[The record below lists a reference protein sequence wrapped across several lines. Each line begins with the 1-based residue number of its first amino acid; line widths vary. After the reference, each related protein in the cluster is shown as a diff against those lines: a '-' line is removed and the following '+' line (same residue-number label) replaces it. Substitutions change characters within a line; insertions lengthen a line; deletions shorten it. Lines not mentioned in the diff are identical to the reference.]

1 MTTPAT
7 DTPPAP
13 APEALAQ
20 PAATAPAPPVPQ
32 PPAPV
37 PQPPREPDGRFAQQ
51 QPPAQPQAPAPAAAD
66 ATDWRAEA
74 ERARAE
80 AARLKTEA
88 DNWKAQSR
96 RQEQR
101 SKANHAEAQG
111 LEAVVRQIAEK
122 LEVPFDDRP
131 DPEVLQQRLT
141 EQTSR
146 ARQSEVELAVYR
158 QAAAAQTVN
167 AVALL
172 DSREFMSRTSAL
184 DPDAPDFH
192 AQLADLVR
200 EAAGQPR
207 YQFQQPPAAP
217 APVPQPVQPPAAQ
230 PQQQA
235 PVQPPPP
242 QPPAPASGADFS
254 GAPRPS
260 ALWTQADYDSY
271 VATANR
277 DDRDGKKLSA
287 AIDAGLLANLGIG
300 RPKRRAGR

>member
-13 APEALAQ
+13 APEAPAQ
-20 PAATAPAPPVPQ
+20 PAPAAPAPPVPQ
-32 PPAPV
+32 PPAP
-37 PQPPREPDGRFAQQ
+37 REPDGRFAQQ
-51 QPPAQPQAPAPAAAD
+51 PPVQPQAPAPAAAD

-88 DNWKAQSR
+88 DQWKAQSR

-172 DSREFMSRTSAL
+172 DSREFMSRTAAL
-184 DPDAPDFH
+184 DPDAADFH

-207 YQFQQPPAAP
+207 YQFQQPPPAP
-217 APVPQPVQPPAAQ
+217 APEPVQQQPQAQAQQPQATAQ
-230 PQQQA
+230 PA
-235 PVQPPPP
+235 PP

-254 GAPRPS
+254 GAPRQS
-260 ALWTQADYDSY
+260 SLWTQADYDSY
-271 VATANR
+271 MGSANR

-287 AIDAGLLANLGIG
+287 AIEAGLLSNLGIG
-300 RPKRRAGR
+300 RPKKRGGR